1 MDSFSSRAPLH
12 DPGGDDETYADI
24 LVRLLRFR
32 PDPYMRL
39 TFASGRAPGSTHR
52 HAYDE
57 GMHVLVAEDD
67 GSVAAAL
74 VSALQRAGH
83 SCTRVARGSDVL
95 LRHRDAQ
102 VVLLDLGLEDMDGL
116 DALRRLRAV
125 SEVPVIVVTARGD
138 EHSTVKALSLGAD
151 DYLVKPVRLHELLA
165 RLVAVTRRYTP
176 PEEPTHVRVGTV
188 DIDIEARRVS
198 TGERDVS
205 LTPNEFG
212 ILVSLA
218 RRAGQIVTRRQV
230 LDEVWGDAYATSS
243 RSFDVHLGQLRQK
256 LPEITIT
263 TVRGVG
269 YRCEGAG

>member
-1 MDSFSSRAPLH
+1 MDALSSRMPS
-12 DPGGDDETYADI
+12 DGPGDGDEAYADI
-24 LVRLLRFR
+24 LVGS
-32 PDPYMRL
+32 PPPATDPYVRL
-39 TFASGRAPGSTHR
+39 TFGSFRPPGSTHR

-83 SCTRVARGSDVL
+83 SCTRVARGSDLL
-95 LRHRDAQ
+95 LRHHDAHI
-102 VVLLDLGLEDMDGL
+102 VLLDLGLEDMDGL

-125 SEVPVIVVTARGD
+125 SQVPVIVVTARGD
-138 EHSTVKALSLGAD
+138 ERSTVKALSLGAD

-176 PEEPTHVRVGTV
+176 PDEPMRVLAGSI
-188 DIDIEARRVS
+188 DIDIEARRV
-198 TGERDVS
+198 TAGEREVS

-256 LPEITIT
+256 LPEATIT

-269 YRCEGAG
+269 YRFEHRP

>member
-1 MDSFSSRAPLH
+1 MRILTSALHSRSGP
-12 DPGGDDETYADI
+12 P
-24 LVRLLRFR
+24 RF
-32 PDPYMRL
+32 P
-39 TFASGRAPGSTHR
+39 AES

-83 SCTRVARGSDVL
+83 ASTRVSRGSDVL

-116 DALRRLRAV
+116 DVLRQLRAV
-125 SEVPVIVVTARGD
+125 SQIPVIVVTARGD
-138 EHSTVKALSLGAD
+138 ERSTVRALSLGAD

-165 RLVAVTRRYTP
+165 RLLAVTRRYTP
-176 PEEPTHVRVGTV
+176 PDEPTRVQVGAV
-188 DIDIEARRVS
+188 DIDVDARRV
-198 TGERDVS
+198 TADGRDVA

-212 ILVSLA
+212 ILFSLA
-218 RRAGQIVTRRQV
+218 RRAGQIVSRQQI

-243 RSFDVHLGQLRQK
+243 RSFDVHLGQVRQK
-256 LPEITIT
+256 LPELTIT

-269 YRCEGAG
+269 YRLEDAG